1 LAALD
6 VGSNTVHLLVAT
18 LEPEGLLE
26 RLHAVEMV
34 NLGREVANRGGLGEE
49 LVASTASLVASMVEI
64 ARQQKVESIGLVAT
78 EAIRN
83 APDAADLVAAVRR
96 LSGENLRVL
105 TGEAE
110 ARLSYLGATAFK
122 IHSGLPATVADI
134 GGGSTELVQGRG
146 TKPHNGTSLKLGSD
160 QLLRLV
166 EASDPLTEREQT
178 DAAARVSMVLE
189 AVPRGGNPGTVIATG
204 GTASNLPV
212 LLGTARPAEESAD
225 LGLRAEV
232 GDPWTELTRADVER
246 AVAATA
252 TTSSDEI
259 AARTGLSPRRAR
271 LMAGGVLILVGLLDR
286 YHAEEFTV
294 TERGLRDGVLLALAA
309 AGTRRA
315 AQGG

>member
-1 LAALD
+1 
-6 VGSNTVHLLVAT
+6 
-18 LEPEGLLE
+18 
-26 RLHAVEMV
+26 
-34 NLGREVANRGGLGEE
+34 
-49 LVASTASLVASMVEI
+49 
-64 ARQQKVESIGLVAT
+64 
-78 EAIRN
+78 
-83 APDAADLVAAVRR
+83 VRR

-189 AVPRGGNPGTVIATG
+189 AVPRGDNPGTVIATG